1 MFRSRLSNGKS
12 YRIFF
17 ESPLGT
23 ENQREL
29 KRSKLNV
36 RSFIDMVKGNM
47 LGNLIL
53 FVLCIVVL
61 GFYIFAL
68 FQFIRDEK
76 RYGDNRPR
84 SPKVRAD

>member
-1 MFRSRLSNGKS
+1 
-12 YRIFF
+12 
-17 ESPLGT
+17 
-23 ENQREL
+23 
-29 KRSKLNV
+29 
-36 RSFIDMVKGNM
+36 MVKGNM